1 MARQTTCQPI
11 GDVWTGVGWGTYAGG
26 ILAAVGT
33 VAAGVATALALFNV
47 AFFTLNPVTIGIAAG
62 VLIASL
68 LGLIATLTHI
78 RNYFF
83 DHRLG
88 CIAEEECA
96 LGQVW
101 IIEDNSDGDRSL
113 NLILA
118 PAADSTTEAEYRT
131 MWQAEKLVFHDPGVA
146 TADSS
151 WKHKPGALRL
161 GVEPTGQ
168 GTFKLPYFHCEI
180 EGTFFDDW
188 TSALLVYMWALVGYA
203 TAILALAIAGTVS
216 GPLGWI
222 LVGLIALLALLALA
236 LGLLPSQD
244 DVFTTEAGPIG
255 TATPGPNGPIV
266 TDSGGSTIAVGDFI
280 VILGRHVVDTGHSD
294 EGCWN
299 ELHPVRAIAK
309 VTGRDYGRVDN
320 SPDGRAAVQA
330 FCKALSDFRDPTGT
344 IKQKLT
350 CLEHP
355 KIG

>member
-1 MARQTTCQPI
+1 MARQTTCKPI
-11 GDVWTGVGWGTYAGG
+11 ADVETGIGWMTYVGG
-26 ILAAVGT
+26 IAAVVVAVAAAAATALAPLNVAFLSGNPVT
-33 VAAGVATALALFNV
+33 VRIAAGVA
-47 AFFTLNPVTIGIAAG
+47 
-62 VLIASL
+62 IASL

-83 DHRLG
+83 DGRLG

-96 LGQVW
+96 LGRVW
-101 IIEDNSDGDRSL
+101 VIEEDADGDRAL

-118 PAADSTTEAEYRT
+118 PANDATTEAEYSS
-131 MWQAEKLVFHDPGVA
+131 MWQAKQLVFHDPGVA

-151 WKHKPGALRL
+151 WQHKPSAMRL

-188 TSALLVYMWALVGYA
+188 TSALLTYMWILVGYA
-203 TAILALAIAGTVS
+203 TAILALAIVGTVL

-222 LVGLIALLALLALA
+222 LLGAVALLLLLAA
-236 LGLLPSQD
+236 LFGWLPGQD
-244 DVFTTEAGPIG
+244 DAFITEAGPIG
-255 TATPGPNGPIV
+255 TANPGPNGPIV

-280 VILGRHVVDTGHSD
+280 VILGRHVVDTGHAD
-294 EGCWN
+294 KGCWN

-309 VTGRDYGRVDN
+309 VREADYNRVDE
-320 SPDGRAAVQA
+320 SPDGQAAVKA

-355 KIG
+355 AIG

>member
-1 MARQTTCQPI
+1 MARHTTCQPI
-11 GDVWTGVGWGTYAGG
+11 GDVWTDVGWGKSLGG
-26 ILAAVGT
+26 IAALTGFL
-33 VAAGVATALALFNV
+33 AGVATALALLNV
-47 AFFTLNPVTIGIAAG
+47 AFLSLNPVTIGIAAG

-68 LGLIATLTHI
+68 LALIASLTHI

-96 LGQVW
+96 LGRVW
-101 IIEDNSDGDRSL
+101 IIEENADGDRSL
-113 NLILA
+113 NLVLA

-131 MWQAEKLVFHDPGVA
+131 MWQAEKLVFRDPGVA

-151 WKHKPGALRL
+151 WQHKPGAVRL

-188 TSALLVYMWALVGYA
+188 SSALLAYMWALVGYA

-222 LVGLIALLALLALA
+222 LVGLLALLMLLALA
-236 LGLLPSQD
+236 LGLLPGDD
-244 DVFTTEAGPIG
+244 DVFTTGAGPIG
-255 TATPGPNGPIV
+255 TSNPGPTGPIV

-280 VILGRHVVDTGHSD
+280 VILGRHVVDTGHAED
-294 EGCWN
+294 GCWN

-309 VTGRDYGRVDN
+309 VTGRDYERVDN
-320 SPDGRAAVQA
+320 SPDGRATVQA

-355 KIG
+355 AVG